1 GIRMISFT
9 FGADYYPEHWPR
21 ERWETDAK
29 LMRELGLDVV
39 RMGEFSWFKMEPEE
53 GRFDFD
59 WLDEAIALLAS
70 HGIKTILGTPTAAPP
85 AWIIEGDPTIE
96 PMDDQG
102 RRRHF
107 GGRHHDCQSHPGYR
121 AHIRRFVTAYAKH
134 FGPNPNV
141 IGWQVDNELGNSHDE
156 LCFCPHCE
164 NRFRKWLQN
173 RYGTVDELNRHWGT
187 AFWSQGYNS
196 FEQVHAPRMTAA
208 GKNPSQELD
217 WKRFCSDLILEFH
230 DFQAKILRSF
240 APDKFITQNMMGF
253 SDKVSYYALGSQLE
267 FASHDQYPGGFF
279 LGQPSP
285 SPDSRQAADLDFIRS
300 VKQSPFAIMEQQS
313 GITGWQ
319 IMGRA
324 PRPGQLGVWAAQS
337 VAHGA
342 DAIVFFRWRSCAMGT
357 EQYWHGLLPH
367 SGIPGRTYR
376 EAAAFI
382 RAMKPVMQEIKG
394 AMPRAEAAILY
405 SYDQEYAI
413 RIQPHHPSLNYIEH
427 LRIYYQALYR
437 RSVPLDF
444 VSEDQDFSPYK
455 ALIAPLHYLNSPE
468 STNKLLSYAE
478 NGGNLVLT
486 MRAGVKAMD
495 NTCLTD
501 GPLPV
506 GFSEAAGVTVEE
518 YDCLLYGENSVVWD
532 GVSYSCRKW
541 CDILSLNGAEALAR
555 YGQAFYTGAPA
566 IVRRAYG
573 KGIIYYVGTEMGDA
587 LAARFA
593 EELISRAGL
602 SSLGNVPAGVELACR
617 WKGKQGWLFA
627 LNHTDREQPCS
638 IPDGWSPLS
647 GTASGTL
654 APDSFA
660 VFTKE
665 GKA

>member
-1 GIRMISFT
+1 MIPFT
-9 FGADYYPEHWPR
+9 FGVDYYPEHWPR
-21 ERWETDAK
+21 ERWETDAQ
-29 LMRELGLDVV
+29 LMRDLGLDVV

-53 GRFDFD
+53 GRFDFA

-70 HGIKTILGTPTAAPP
+70 YGIKTILGTPTAAPP
-85 AWIIEGDPTIE
+85 AWIIEQDPTIE

-121 AHIRRFVTAYAKH
+121 AHIQRFVTAYAEH
-134 FGPNPNV
+134 FANNPNV

-164 NRFRKWLQN
+164 NRFRQWLKEK
-173 RYGTVDELNRHWGT
+173 YGTVDALNAHWGT

-196 FEQVHAPRMTAA
+196 FDQVHAPRMTAS

-230 DFQAKILRSF
+230 EFQAKILRAY

-253 SDKVSYYALGSQLE
+253 SDKVSYYELGKQLE

-279 LGQPSP
+279 LGQPSE

-300 VKQSPFAIMEQQS
+300 VKQAPYAIMEQQS

-324 PRPGQLGVWAAQS
+324 PRPGQMGVWAAQS

-342 DAIVFFRWRSCAMGT
+342 DAIVFFRWRSCAVGT

-382 RAMKPVMQEIKG
+382 QAMKSLMEEMKG

-413 RIQPHHPSLNYIEH
+413 RIQPHHPDLNYIEH
-427 LRIYYQALYR
+427 LRVYYQALYR
-437 RSVPLDF
+437 RGVPLGF
-444 VSEDQDFSPYK
+444 VSDEQDFTPYK

-468 STNKLLSYAE
+468 STEKLLSYAA
-478 NGGNLVLT
+478 NGGALVLT

-518 YDCLLYGENSVVWD
+518 YDCLLYGENSVKWD
-532 GVSYSCRKW
+532 GVSYPCRKW
-541 CDILSLNGAEALAR
+541 CDILSLHGAEPLAH
-555 YGQAFYTGAPA
+555 YEQAFYAGAPA
-566 IVRRAYG
+566 IARRAYG
-573 KGIIYYVGTEMGDA
+573 KGTIYYVGTEMSDA

-593 EELISRAGL
+593 EELIFHAGL
-602 SSLGNVPAGVELACR
+602 NSLGNTPAGVELACR
-617 WKGKQGWLFA
+617 WKGDKGWLFA
-627 LNHTDREQPCS
+627 LNHTDREQPCP
-638 IPDGWSPLS
+638 IPDGWTPLGGAAAGS
-647 GTASGTL
+647 L
-654 APDSFA
+654 APDSFT

-665 GKA
+665 EKA

>member
-1 GIRMISFT
+1 MIPFT

-29 LMRELGLDVV
+29 MMRDLGLDVV

-53 GRFDFD
+53 GRFDFA

-70 HGIKTILGTPTAAPP
+70 YGIKTILGTPTAAPP
-85 AWIIEGDPTIE
+85 VWIIEQDPTIE

-121 AHIRRFVTAYAKH
+121 AHIKRFVTAYAEH
-134 FGPNPNV
+134 FGSNPNV

-164 NRFRKWLQN
+164 NRFRQWLKEK
-173 RYGTVDELNRHWGT
+173 YGTVDELNTHWGT

-196 FEQVHAPRMTAA
+196 FDQVHAPRMTAA

-230 DFQAKILRSF
+230 DFQAKILRAY

-253 SDKVSYYALGSQLE
+253 SDKVSYYELGKQLE

-279 LGQPSP
+279 LGKTPEL
-285 SPDSRQAADLDFIRS
+285 PDSRQAAELDFIRS
-300 VKQSPFAIMEQQS
+300 VKQAPYAIMEQQS

-342 DAIVFFRWRSCAMGT
+342 DAIVFFRWRSCAAGT

-376 EAAAFI
+376 EAASFI
-382 RAMKPVMQEIKG
+382 RAMKPLMLEMKG

-413 RIQPHHPSLNYIEH
+413 RIQPHHPDLNYIEH

-437 RSVPLDF
+437 RGIPLGF
-444 VSEDQDFSPYK
+444 VSAEQDFSPYR
-455 ALIAPLHYLNSPE
+455 ALIAPLHYLNSPQ
-468 STNKLLSYAE
+468 STEKLLTYAA
-478 NGGNLVLT
+478 NGGTLVLT
-486 MRAGVKAMD
+486 MRTGVKAMD
-495 NTCLTD
+495 NICLTD

-506 GFSEAAGVTVEE
+506 GFSEVAGVTVEE

-532 GVSYSCRKW
+532 GISYPCQKW
-541 CDILSLNGAEALAR
+541 CDILSPHGAVPLAH
-555 YGQAFYTGAPA
+555 YGQAFYAGVPA
-566 IVRRAYG
+566 ITRRAYG
-573 KGIIYYVGTEMGDA
+573 KGTIYYVGTEMGDA

-593 EELISRAGL
+593 EELIHHAGL
-602 SSLGNVPAGVELACR
+602 NSLGNTPAGVELACR
-617 WKGKQGWLFA
+617 WKGDKGWLFA
-627 LNHTDREQPCS
+627 LNHTDRKQPCP
-638 IPDGWSPLS
+638 IPDGWTPLGGAAAGS
-647 GTASGTL
+647 L
-654 APDSFA
+654 APDSFT
-660 VFTKE
+660 VYFKE
-665 GKA
+665 NA

>member
-1 GIRMISFT
+1 
-9 FGADYYPEHWPR
+9 
-21 ERWETDAK
+21 
-29 LMRELGLDVV
+29 
-39 RMGEFSWFKMEPEE
+39 
-53 GRFDFD
+53 
-59 WLDEAIALLAS
+59 
-70 HGIKTILGTPTAAPP
+70 
-85 AWIIEGDPTIE
+85 
-96 PMDDQG
+96 
-102 RRRHF
+102 
-107 GGRHHDCQSHPGYR
+107 
-121 AHIRRFVTAYAKH
+121 
-134 FGPNPNV
+134 
-141 IGWQVDNELGNSHDE
+141 
-156 LCFCPHCE
+156 
-164 NRFRKWLQN
+164 
-173 RYGTVDELNRHWGT
+173 
-187 AFWSQGYNS
+187 
-196 FEQVHAPRMTAA
+196 
-208 GKNPSQELD
+208 
-217 WKRFCSDLILEFH
+217 
-230 DFQAKILRSF
+230 
-240 APDKFITQNMMGF
+240 MMGF

-532 GVSYSCRKW
+532 GVSYPCRKW

-638 IPDGWSPLS
+638 IPVGWSPLS

>member
-1 GIRMISFT
+1 MIPFT

-29 LMRELGLDVV
+29 MMRDLGLDVV

-53 GRFDFD
+53 GRFDFT

-70 HGIKTILGTPTAAPP
+70 YGIKTILGTPTAAPP
-85 AWIIEGDPTIE
+85 AWIIEQDPTIE

-121 AHIRRFVTAYAKH
+121 AHIQRFVTAYAKH

-164 NRFRKWLQN
+164 NRFRQWL
-173 RYGTVDELNRHWGT
+173 REKYDTVDALNAHWGT

-196 FEQVHAPRMTAA
+196 FDQVHAPRMTAS

-230 DFQAKILRSF
+230 DFQAKILRAY

-253 SDKVSYYALGSQLE
+253 SDKVSYYELGKQLE

-279 LGQPSP
+279 LGQPSEL
-285 SPDSRQAADLDFIRS
+285 PDSRQAADLDFIRS
-300 VKQSPFAIMEQQS
+300 VKQAPYAIMEQQS

-342 DAIVFFRWRSCAMGT
+342 DAIVFFRWRSCAVGT

-382 RAMKPVMQEIKG
+382 QAMKPLMRDMKG

-413 RIQPHHPSLNYIEH
+413 RIQPHHPDLNYIEH
-427 LRIYYQALYR
+427 LRVYYQALYR

-444 VSEDQDFSPYK
+444 VSDEQDFTPYK
-455 ALIAPLHYLNSPE
+455 VLIAPLHYLNSPE
-468 STNKLLSYAE
+468 STEKLLSYAAE
-478 NGGNLVLT
+478 GGTLVLT

-518 YDCLLYGENSVVWD
+518 YDCLLCGENSVIWD
-532 GVSYSCRKW
+532 GISYPCQKW
-541 CDILSLNGAEALAR
+541 CDILSLHGAEALAH
-555 YGQAFYTGAPA
+555 YEQSFYAGAPA
-566 IVRRAYG
+566 ITRRAYG
-573 KGIIYYVGTEMGDA
+573 KGTIYYVGTEMGDA

-593 EELISRAGL
+593 EELTSRAGL
-602 SSLGNVPAGVELACR
+602 QTLGDVPAGVELVCR
-617 WKGKQGWLFA
+617 RKGNKAWLFA
-627 LNHTDREQPCS
+627 LNHTDRERPCPVS
-638 IPDGWSPLS
+638 NDWTPLFDA
-647 GTASGTL
+647 TAGRL

-660 VFTKE
+660 VFTKQDE
-665 GKA
+665 KA